1 MAAEIAVRLWWDL
14 LDFVYP
20 QRCAR
25 CDAALSSGREVL
37 CESCASELES
47 KGGLLGPFC
56 PSCKRQIDLGAG
68 GCRCET
74 GTLAVEMVYSLGS
87 YAEEMEALIE
97 GFKYRRKRKLG
108 LFLSELLSE
117 RLLELEELPSA
128 DLVVPVPLHRSKR
141 RQRGFNQSE
150 VIAGRLSERL
160 GMQLGRGLVTRRKK
174 TRTQTGLSREE
185 RRENVRNAFEFRGEG
200 DLRGHKV
207 LLVDDVL
214 TTGATMSECARTL
227 KGAGAEEVWGATL
240 AVAVGTGV
248 LSLQSR
254 MP

>member
-1 MAAEIAVRLWWDL
+1 M
-14 LDFVYP
+14 
-20 QRCAR
+20 
-25 CDAALSSGREVL
+25 SSGREVL
-37 CESCASELES
+37 CESCTSELENIRE
-47 KGGLLGPFC
+47 LLGPFC
-56 PSCKRQIDLGAG
+56 PSCKRQIDPGSG

-74 GTLAVEMVYSLGS
+74 GTPGLQMVYSLGS

-108 LFLSELLSE
+108 LFLSEVLSE

-128 DLVVPVPLHRSKR
+128 DFVVPVPLHRSKR

-160 GMQLGRGLVTRRKK
+160 EMQLGCGLVIRRKK

-185 RRENVRNAFEFRGEG
+185 RRENVRNAFEFRGKG
-200 DLRGHKV
+200 DLRGRRV

-227 KGAGAEEVWGATL
+227 RSAGAEQVWGVTL
-240 AVAVGTGV
+240 AVAVGTDV
-248 LSLQSR
+248 MRLQSTAR
-254 MP
+254 

>member
-14 LDFVYP
+14 LDFIYP
-20 QRCAR
+20 QRCPR
-25 CDAALSSGREVL
+25 CGAALSSGREVL
-37 CESCASELES
+37 CESCTSELES
-47 KGGLLGPFC
+47 ERGLLGPFC
-56 PSCKRQIDLGAG
+56 PSCKRQIDPGSG

-74 GTLAVEMVYSLGS
+74 GMPGVEMVYSLGS
-87 YAEEMEALIE
+87 YDEEMEPLIE

-108 LFLSELLSE
+108 LYLSDILSE
-117 RLLELEELPSA
+117 RLLEVEGLPSA

-150 VIAGRLSERL
+150 VIAGWLSERL
-160 GMQLGRGLVTRRKK
+160 EIQLGCGLVIRRKK

-200 DLRGHKV
+200 DLQGRRV

-227 KGAGAEEVWGATL
+227 KDAGAEQVWGVTL
-240 AVAVGTGV
+240 AVAVGTDV
-248 LSLQSR
+248 LRLQPMER
-254 MP
+254 